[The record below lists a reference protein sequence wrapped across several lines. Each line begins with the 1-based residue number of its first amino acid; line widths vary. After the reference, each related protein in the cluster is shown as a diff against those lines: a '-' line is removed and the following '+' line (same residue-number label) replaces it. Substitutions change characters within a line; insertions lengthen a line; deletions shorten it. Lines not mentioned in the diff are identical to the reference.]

1 MDWTQVT
8 DLTIPE
14 GNVKQ
19 ISVNGV
25 VIWKKGSPLSDYT
38 QLEYIESTGTQWID
52 TGIATTN
59 NNLGVIMDR

>member
-25 VIWKKGSPLSDYT
+25 VIWKKVLSPNDYT
-38 QLEYIESTGTQWID
+38 QLEYIQDDSDSYIKNRCT
-52 TGIATTN
+52 
-59 NNLGVIMDR
+59 

>member
-1 MDWTQVT
+1 MDWSQVT
-8 DLTIPE
+8 ALTIPE